1 MSAPAP
7 SRRGAAR
14 WRAAAA
20 GPFVALLMV
29 IAATIAV
36 NDQGLPLRDPDH
48 VAALYLGLVGLAVVA
63 FVGLDVLWRA
73 GARPGRPLP
82 SKDELIRVRRE
93 RWTPRRALAAGAAL
107 AGFYLSYM
115 AYRNVKSIVPLV
127 RPDHLFDHELAD
139 WDRTIFFGN
148 DPARVLHTLLGT
160 GLTPHVLSTFY
171 VAFIVFLPLTIGVS
185 LVFSRD
191 LRSGL
196 FYTCAQSLNWVLGA
210 ASYFALPSMGPVY
223 AFRGDF
229 AGLPYTEVTRLQGV
243 LLDQRIAFLRDPA
256 TATPQSIAAFAS
268 LHVSMSFTAALAA
281 HLVGADRRLKIA
293 LWVWFVVTA
302 TGTIYLGWHYVLD
315 DLAGMVL
322 GTVALGIARLLMG
335 IDLRAM
341 RRAGARPERA
351 ELEPGHEHGHESA
364 APTAV
369 SAD

>member
-7 SRRGAAR
+7 PRGPAR

-82 SKDELIRVRRE
+82 PKAELVRVRRE
-93 RWTPRRALAAGAAL
+93 RWTPLRAVAAGGAL
-107 AGFYLSYM
+107 VGFYLSYM

-127 RPDHLFDHELAD
+127 RPDHLFDRELAD
-139 WDRTIFFGN
+139 WDRALFFGS
-148 DPARVLHTLLGT
+148 DPAEVLHSALGT
-160 GLTPHVLSTFY
+160 GITPHVLSTFY

-210 ASYFALPSMGPVY
+210 ISYFVLPSMGPVY

-243 LLDQRIAFLRDPA
+243 LLDQRIAFLQDPA

-293 LWVWFVVTA
+293 LWVWFVVTL
-302 TGTIYLGWHYVLD
+302 TGTVYLGWHYVLD
-315 DLAGMVL
+315 DLAGMAL
-322 GTVALGIARLLMG
+322 GTAALGIARLLTG
-335 IDLRAM
+335 IDLRGM
-341 RRAGARPERA
+341 RRAGVRS
-351 ELEPGHEHGHESA
+351 GHEHGRERADGSAPQA
-364 APTAV
+364 AP
-369 SAD
+369 AD